1 MAIVICKWKFKWPT
15 KSCKNYKTSKLS
27 SGISSCQC
35 NAMQPSS
42 CYLASLNTFNYWI
55 SNPHHICCSIE
66 FDRDD
71 ELFATAGVSRRI
83 KVFEF
88 SSVSVGHFILGV
100 YDRSVVSFKQHSR
113 KEYGKQSSMPFRSV
127 VSFRQL
133 SRKEYGKQSC
143 MPFLLHIFINIL
155 KYIGLVD
162 LNFLLSCF
170 CCFLTFYKAIE
181 L

>member
-1 MAIVICKWKFKWPT
+1 
-15 KSCKNYKTSKLS
+15 
-27 SGISSCQC
+27 
-35 NAMQPSS
+35 MQPSS
-42 CYLASLNTFNYWI
+42 CYLAFLNTFNYWI

-88 SSVSVGHFILGV
+88 SSVSVWHFILGV

-127 VSFRQL
+127 VYFRQL

-170 CCFLTFYKAIE
+170 CCFLMFYKVIE